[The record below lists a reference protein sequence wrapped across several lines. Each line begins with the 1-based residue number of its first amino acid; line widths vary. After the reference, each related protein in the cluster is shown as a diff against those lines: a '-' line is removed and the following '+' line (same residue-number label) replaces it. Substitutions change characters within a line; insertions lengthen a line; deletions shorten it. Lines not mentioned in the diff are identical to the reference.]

1 VAELNRTSSGNPR
14 GPGGG
19 GRGPGRNPRRSRPS
33 TSPES
38 DAASGGAEPGKELS
52 DKVVFINRSAKVVKG
67 GRRFS
72 FSALVVAG
80 DKQGRVGIGL
90 GKAVEVSEAIR
101 KGTEMAKQ
109 QMVPVCLKDAT
120 IPHEILCHYGG
131 AKVMLRPASP
141 GTGIIAGKTVRAI
154 VECAGIK
161 DILTKS
167 LGSNNPSNVV
177 KATLAGLQLLRLR
190 EDIYRGR
197 GIEIKKKPAPQP
209 APVPVPPVSNLKSD
223 IPNPPGAPKLQQ
235 SITPVVTPAA
245 ESAIRNPQSS
255 QGSTESRPTVQGNPQ
270 SALQHPN
277 TPLAVPAAPAAPVSQ
292 PPPAA
297 QPPPTI

>member
-33 TSPES
+33 TTPEA
-38 DAASGGAEPGKELS
+38 DAAAGGGEPGKELS

-109 QMVPVCLKDAT
+109 QMVPVSLKDAT

-177 KATLAGLQLLRLR
+177 KATMAGLQRLRLH
-190 EDIYRGR
+190 EDIYRAR
-197 GIEIKKKPAPQP
+197 GLEVKPRVP
-209 APVPVPPVSNLKSD
+209 AAVPV
-223 IPNPPGAPKLQQ
+223 AP
-235 SITPVVTPAA
+235 
-245 ESAIRNPQSS
+245 
-255 QGSTESRPTVQGNPQ
+255 
-270 SALQHPN
+270 
-277 TPLAVPAAPAAPVSQ
+277 AVPAAPVASAAPPAADV
-292 PPPAA
+292 PPPA
-297 QPPPTI
+297 TV